1 MKPAAFVLAMIA
13 VLVPVEASAGCQ
25 EADEGT
31 RVLLQAKLGVFGV
44 ECEEMCKRLNEYPN
58 CQCPGFAGEPAS
70 DGDTRACMD
79 QHCQDPNIPCPSDA
93 FVTCVK
99 ENTKVN
105 LLQWDKLMG
114 SVDTYLGLYQKAL
127 ARVRGGQSA
136 AVVKSQSC
144 QEKSHDHWPWCRHG
158 WACSASS
165 ARRC

>member
-58 CQCPGFAGEPAS
+58 CQCPGFAGMPAS

-79 QHCQDPNIPCPSDA
+79 QHCQDPDTPCPTDA

-99 ENTKVN
+99 ESTKVST
-105 LLQWDKLMG
+105 LQWDVLLQRLD
-114 SVDTYLGLYQKAL
+114 SNIRLLG
-127 ARVRGGQSA
+127 
-136 AVVKSQSC
+136 KS
-144 QEKSHDHWPWCRHG
+144 
-158 WACSASS
+158 
-165 ARRC
+165 